1 MPIMT
6 QPQIQRAHEEPYAW
20 QFSVFLPNRVGQL
33 NELLRAMAENQ
44 LELLGISVFD
54 STDWAV
60 ARIVFSEPDKA
71 REILARC
78 KLAFT
83 ECQVLLVVLQS
94 ARTLGE
100 ATQVLLAAELNV
112 HFAYPLLANHEGQ
125 PVMVVN
131 VDDHELAI
139 QALTQHKFKLLGHE
153 DA

>member
-83 ECQVLLVVLQS
+83 ECQVLL
-94 ARTLGE
+94 
-100 ATQVLLAAELNV
+100 AAELNV

>member
-1 MPIMT
+1 MT

-33 NELLRAMAENQ
+33 HELLRAMAENS

-60 ARIVFSEPDKA
+60 ARLVFSEPDKA
-71 REILARC
+71 REILSRC

-94 ARTLGE
+94 PQTLGE
-100 ATQVLLAAELNV
+100 ATKLLLSAELNL
-112 HFAYPLLANHEGQ
+112 HFAYPLLTHHEGQ
-125 PVMVVN
+125 PVMVMN

-139 QALTQHKFKLLGHE
+139 QALIQHKFKLLGHE